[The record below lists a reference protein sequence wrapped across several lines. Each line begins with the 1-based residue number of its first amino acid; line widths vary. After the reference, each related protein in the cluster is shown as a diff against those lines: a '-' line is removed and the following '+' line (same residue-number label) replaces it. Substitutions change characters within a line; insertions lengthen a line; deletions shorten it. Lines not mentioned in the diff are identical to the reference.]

1 MEPCGYSLIQYSFIE
16 PVVSYLVHNYDYSIL
31 SKFQKTAVLKNE
43 VRKVNLL
50 LSEMF
55 LISVSL
61 LCFFCFPRF
70 FFHLFLFFFGRPP
83 LYGRNITDTA
93 LNSIQSINQLT
104 LLGEGASFVMSDNP
118 SIFFQKNK
126 ILKLNFH

>member
-61 LCFFCFPRF
+61 LCFFLFSSLF
-70 FFHLFLFFFGRPP
+70 FSFISFLFWEAAIIWPKHYRYGVK
-83 LYGRNITDTA
+83 LYP
-93 LNSIQSINQLT
+93 INQST

-118 SIFFQKNK
+118 SIFSDKQ
-126 ILKLNFH
+126 NFETELPLS